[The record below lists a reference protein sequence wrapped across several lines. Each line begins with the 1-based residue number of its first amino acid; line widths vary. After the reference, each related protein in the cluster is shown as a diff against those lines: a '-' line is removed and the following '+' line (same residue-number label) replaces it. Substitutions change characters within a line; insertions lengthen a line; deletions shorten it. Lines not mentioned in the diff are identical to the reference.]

1 MKKPVKKIKK
11 TAAAPKAASAKKTVK
26 KVAVA
31 KPARKAAT
39 SKKSAVAKKP
49 ATKKAAAPK
58 KAAPAKKPVAKTTD
72 RKAAPVMPSAKAV
85 ASRPGFTSARSA
97 IAPTPR
103 QHVIIGNCIA
113 AVSAAETL
121 RKLNPNDRIVILGD
135 EAVPSYS
142 RCLIT
147 YFLGGMVDKSHL
159 LSHTAKWYADR
170 NIDLQLSTRVGG
182 VDATNRIVMAEQNG
196 KAKKFS
202 YDTLLVATGSSPIFL
217 KSFPYDPNGI
227 IGMRNYDDSRTI
239 LGWAKPGKKAI
250 IIGAGFVGLKTAY
263 GLVKR
268 GVQVKIVELL
278 PTVLGRMTDLEAS
291 GRVRDR
297 LCAHE
302 LLEIELNN
310 SVIAT
315 RKQGDR
321 YVVTYQ
327 DGTEEA
333 ADFIVASVGVKAN
346 TEFLQGTGVEV
357 DRIVN
362 VDDYQRTTVDGIYA
376 AGDVCRSRH
385 IVSREWIYNAI
396 WPVAA
401 AQARVA
407 AANMSSADSRMI
419 YEGNIPMNSVDFY
432 ELWITAI
439 GDVQAEGPGI
449 EEITFK
455 SKSIY
460 QKVKLQDG
468 VPFAFMAVGNVDGAG
483 ILRGAIV
490 GKTPWEE
497 FIKKPHAQILPV
509 VNQTRLG

>member
-1 MKKPVKKIKK
+1 MKKPVKKTKK
-11 TAAAPKAASAKKTVK
+11 NTAA
-26 KVAVA
+26 
-31 KPARKAAT
+31 
-39 SKKSAVAKKP
+39 
-49 ATKKAAAPK
+49 K
-58 KAAPAKKPVAKTTD
+58 KAAPAKKTV
-72 RKAAPVMPSAKAV
+72 KAAAQAKPAKKAPVKKLSAKKAAKPV
-85 ASRPGFTSARSA
+85 KKTVPKKTAPAMPAAKAPANRPGFTPAWTA
-97 IAPTPR
+97 KGAAPR
-103 QHVIIGNCIA
+103 QHVIVGNCIA

-159 LSHTAKWYADR
+159 LSHTEKWYADR
-170 NIDLQLSTRVGG
+170 NIDLQLSTRAVG
-182 VDATNRIVMAEQNG
+182 VDVKTRTILAEQNG
-196 KAKKFS
+196 KPKKFS

-227 IGMRNYDDSRTI
+227 IGMRNYDDSRTL
-239 LGWAKPGKKAI
+239 LGWAKKGKKAI

-268 GVQVKIVELL
+268 GVQVKVVELL

-302 LLEIELNN
+302 LLDIELNN
-310 SVIAT
+310 SIIAT

-327 DGTEEA
+327 NGAEES

-346 TEFLQGTGVEV
+346 TEFLQGTGVEI

-362 VDDYQRTTVDGIYA
+362 VDDCQRTTVDGIYA

-385 IVSREWIYNAI
+385 IVSGQWIYNAI

-407 AANMSSADSRMI
+407 ACNMSSPENKMT

-432 ELWITAI
+432 ELWVTAI

-455 SKSIY
+455 SPGIY

-468 VPFAFMAVGNVDGAG
+468 VGG
-483 ILRGAIV
+483 IY
-490 GKTPWEE
+490 
-497 FIKKPHAQILPV
+497 
-509 VNQTRLG
+509 

>member
-1 MKKPVKKIKK
+1 MKKPVKKTNKK
-11 TAAAPKAASAKKTVK
+11 TAAKKAAPLKKAVK
-26 KVAVA
+26 KVAAA
-31 KPARKAAT
+31 KPARKATPA
-39 SKKSAVAKKP
+39 KRAAVAKKAVVKKAA
-49 ATKKAAAPK
+49 ATKKA
-58 KAAPAKKPVAKTTD
+58 PAGKPVAQT
-72 RKAAPVMPSAKAV
+72 AAHKPSAKAP
-85 ASRPGFTSARSA
+85 ANRPGFTPARSGA
-97 IAPTPR
+97 GASPR

-121 RKLNPNDRIVILGD
+121 RKLNPGDRIVILGD

-159 LSHTAKWYADR
+159 LSHTEKWYADR
-170 NIDLQLSTRVGG
+170 NIDLQLSTRVVG
-182 VDATNRIVMAEQNG
+182 VDAKQRIVMAEQNG
-196 KAKKFS
+196 RAKKFS

-217 KSFPYDPNGI
+217 KSFPYDPSGI
-227 IGMRNYDDSRTI
+227 IGMRNYDDSRTL
-239 LGWAKPGKKAI
+239 LGWAKKGKKAI

-268 GVQVKIVELL
+268 GVQVKVVELL

-302 LLEIELNN
+302 LLDIELNN

-315 RKQGDR
+315 RRQGDR

-327 DGTEEA
+327 NGEEEA

-346 TEFLQGTGVEV
+346 TEFLAGTGVEI

-362 VDDYQRTTVDGIYA
+362 VDDYQRTTVEGIYA

-385 IVSREWIYNAI
+385 IVSGQWIYNAI

-407 AANMSSADSRMI
+407 ACNMTSPDNRMT

-432 ELWITAI
+432 ELWVTAI
-439 GDVQAEGPGI
+439 GDVQSEGPGI

-455 SKSIY
+455 SPGIY

-490 GKTPWEE
+490 GRTPWAE